1 MTEYIRLQEREI
13 PYEILYSRRKT
24 ISLEVTAKGQVRLR
38 LPLGCHRQEGILFLE
53 QRTEWL
59 LQALQKMQKRQELL
73 LRQQAQVP
81 QITPEQVSRLRLRA
95 KEELTAKADLFAAKM
110 GVTYAKLTVKDQK
123 TRWGSCSAR
132 GNLNFNWRIIL
143 APEPVT
149 DYVVIHELAH
159 RIHMNH
165 SEAFYRTVEAVMPDY
180 REQVRWLK
188 TQGAV
193 LMQAGRNGPG

>member
-24 ISLEVTAKGQVRLR
+24 ISLEVTAKGQVKLR
-38 LPLGCHRQEGILFLE
+38 LPLGCHRQEGIRFLE

-188 TQGAV
+188 TQGAM
-193 LMQAGRNGPG
+193 LMQAGHNGPG